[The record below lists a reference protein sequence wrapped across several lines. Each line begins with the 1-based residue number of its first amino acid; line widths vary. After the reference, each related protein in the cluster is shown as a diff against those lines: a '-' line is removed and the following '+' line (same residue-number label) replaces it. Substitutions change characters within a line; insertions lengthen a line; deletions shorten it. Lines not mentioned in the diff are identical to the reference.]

1 MASISP
7 PYNTI
12 YPTRLPNPQA
22 TSSQPVQHGL
32 TVNPLGAPNL
42 SDSNQVSA
50 HPATADKIILCHAL
64 QRLGNIQN
72 LPQDEAYMQHLGL
85 PPIFH
90 NGREALQVI
99 QNNNIRVAFGDMG
112 DTKAHAQWVADQR
125 LIMIN
130 DKYRGDH
137 SPTTLYAI
145 AEAIYHEA
153 GHAAALMTD
162 PRTGQRQNLSIGGQA
177 SVRHSIG
184 NGFSTSNLGPVGD
197 DQSSL
202 QEESECLALNTMAH
216 RYHEAIDPT
225 YAQAA
230 SNSPLLR
237 DGVQLYSRLFFDAD
251 PYKNA
256 LIARIIDKY
265 GELPLSSP
273 GHEPPTPQ
281 EPLKP
286 LPLAYRVMQRIQG
299 QTQQAPTPTIFPFQ
313 AIQKAS
319 STIPNP
325 AQTSR
330 VSYLA

>member
-7 PYNTI
+7 RYNL
-12 YPTRLPNPQA
+12 YPISLPSPQA
-22 TSSQPVQHGL
+22 SLQNTGYPPVPTSL
-32 TVNPLGAPNL
+32 NNA
-42 SDSNQVSA
+42 SA
-50 HPATADKIILCHAL
+50 AVPDKIILCHAL
-64 QRLGNIQN
+64 QRLGQIQN
-72 LPQDEAYMQHLGL
+72 LPQDEAYMQQLGL

-90 NGREALQVI
+90 NGQEALQVI
-99 QNNNIRVAFGDMG
+99 QNNHIRVAFGDMG

-130 DKYRGDH
+130 AKYRGDD

-153 GHAAALMTD
+153 GHAAALVTD
-162 PRTGQRQNLSIGGQA
+162 PRTGQRQNLSLA
-177 SVRHSIG
+177 ATLPG
-184 NGFSTSNLGPVGD
+184 NTGPVGD

-216 RYHEAIDPT
+216 RYHEAIDPA

-230 SNSPLLR
+230 SNLPLLR

-273 GHEPPTPQ
+273 GHEPPPPQ
-281 EPLKP
+281 EPLRP
-286 LPLAYRVMQRIQG
+286 LPLAYRVQQRIQTPS
-299 QTQQAPTPTIFPFQ
+299 QPAPNALLPQ
-313 AIQKAS
+313 
-319 STIPNP
+319 P
-325 AQTSR
+325 AQPVR
-330 VSYLA
+330 VSYWA